1 MPVQVRFP
9 VGTIALNPGCQATC
23 DVAVEN
29 IGVTADRFIFEV
41 LGTACS
47 WTTLYP
53 SVLALAPGT
62 AGTLRVHFHP
72 PRAAHVRAGRIPFG
86 LLATSEHDRSS
97 AVVEELLVLGRF
109 ADISAELIPPLRAGS
124 SGTYQLAVHNAGN
137 SPVHLTVIARGAD
150 VPLAFRCSPPALTIF
165 PGTTECCQVR
175 ARLRHR
181 YWCGETGASRFQ
193 VIARPVGEEPITV
206 VGALLHRPLLRRRP

>member
-9 VGTIALNPGCQATC
+9 VGTIVLDPGYQAVC

-29 IGVTADRFIFEV
+29 IGVAADRFTFEV

-109 ADISAELIPPLRAGS
+109 ADLSAELIPLLREGS
-124 SGTYQLAVHNAGN
+124 SGNYQLAVHNAGN
-137 SPVHLTVIARGAD
+137 SPVHLTVIARD
-150 VPLAFRCSPPALTIF
+150 VDVRLAFRCSPPALTVF
-165 PGTTECCQVR
+165 PGTTEHCRVR

-181 YWCGETGASRFQ
+181 HWRGETAATRFQ

-206 VGALLHRPLLRRRP
+206 VGTLLHRPLVCRRS